1 MNKSYLQDFLSDLFE
16 TLPEHLSLNLRST
29 FPGASNCYSLKRCLH
44 GIQVDSGDSIVIEP
58 GGHYSI
64 VRFGVYEGT
73 IDVSL
78 CVLENAQHRA
88 GHLITGVELTALA
101 VCQCTRI
108 DDNYLHLFCN
118 PYELEY
124 PLIDFPD
131 IPSIN

>member
-1 MNKSYLQDFLSDLFE
+1 LNKSYLQDFLSDLFE

-64 VRFGVYEGT
+64 VCFGVFEGT

-78 CVLENAQHRA
+78 CVLENAQHQA
-88 GHLITGVELTALA
+88 GHLITGVELTALT

-118 PYELEY
+118 PYELKY

>member
-1 MNKSYLQDFLSDLFE
+1 MNKSYLQDFITDLFG

-29 FPGASNCYSLKRCLH
+29 FPGASNCYSLKRRLH

-78 CVLENAQHRA
+78 CVLENAQHQE

-118 PYELEY
+118 PYELKY